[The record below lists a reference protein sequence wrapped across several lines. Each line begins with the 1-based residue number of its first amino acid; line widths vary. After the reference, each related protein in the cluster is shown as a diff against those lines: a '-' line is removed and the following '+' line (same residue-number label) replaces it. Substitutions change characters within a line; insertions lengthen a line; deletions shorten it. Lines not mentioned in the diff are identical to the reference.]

1 VATHRELAQR
11 VGAMTGALAAAL
23 TLACGLLMGAADA
36 LGALVGSGLT
46 LLNFG
51 GLAWAADRASGDP
64 AGSPARGRLL
74 WVGASG
80 IRLAAFAVAV
90 GVALSRGG
98 LGVVGLLLS
107 LLLVPVAVIL
117 AGLTTAA
124 RAA

>member
-1 VATHRELAQR
+1 VTTHRDLAQR
-11 VGAMTGALAAAL
+11 VGAVTGALAAAL
-23 TLACGLLMGAADA
+23 TLACGLLGGAADA
-36 LGALVGSGLT
+36 LGALVGSALT

-51 GLAWAADRASGDP
+51 GLAWAADRASSGPVDS
-64 AGSPARGRLL
+64 ATRGRLL
-74 WVGASG
+74 WLGASG

-98 LGVVGLLLS
+98 LGVIGLLLS

-117 AGLTTAA
+117 AGLATAA